1 MTSGNGQFL
10 GSEQG
15 EAYPRGVEALLFIDP
30 ERPKSEALGYPEAN
44 TKVWGGSGPWRLGA
58 KATTDTEILN
68 GVQNDKQMQ
77 GQRQRQKQMRGFF
90 ALLRM
95 TSVMGL
101 RMTSVMGAK
110 DR

>member
-10 GSEQG
+10 GGPSKEKHT
-15 EAYPRGVEALLFIDP
+15 PGVKAPLCIDP

-68 GVQNDKQMQ
+68 GVQNDEQVK
-77 GQRQRQKQMRGFF
+77 R
-90 ALLRM
+90 
-95 TSVMGL
+95 
-101 RMTSVMGAK
+101 
-110 DR
+110 